1 MKLMSP
7 SMGAA
12 VSVLVFAHSSQAA
25 VIGFWDFNNYP
36 VAPNKTVQVVHLANL
51 GNGTLYQ
58 QRADTSSNGKA
69 GGAFVDAA
77 NGINAA
83 AGRALA
89 WDDVAK
95 AGQNDGE
102 FFVTFSTAGLQNINV
117 SFDLRGNALGG
128 IASYDLKYSLVPL
141 VDVTNPIDV
150 IGTIKDFDM
159 GISNSLLNNQLV
171 GNPLGLTRFSFDLST
186 LTSGAVDNQGFVAI
200 RLDDFQANDA
210 LSIDNLLITGVV
222 PEPSTA
228 LLGGLGLLGL
238 LRRKR

>member
-1 MKLMSP
+1 MSP
-7 SMGAA
+7 FMGTA
-12 VSVLVFAHSSQAA
+12 VSVLILVQSAQAA

-69 GGAFVDAA
+69 GGAFVDAG
-77 NGINAA
+77 NGISAV

-95 AGQNDGE
+95 AGQNDAE
-102 FFVTFSTAGLQNINV
+102 MFVVFSTAGLQNINV
-117 SFDLRGNALGG
+117 SFDLRGNTIGG
-128 IASYDLKYSLVPL
+128 IASYDLKYSLNNL
-141 VDVTNPIDV
+141 MDVTNPTDV
-150 IGTIKDFDM
+150 IGTIKDFNM
-159 GISNSLLNNQLV
+159 GISTSLLNNQLV
-171 GNPLGLTRFSFDLST
+171 GNPAGLTRFSFDLST
-186 LTSGAVDNQGFVAI
+186 LTSGAVNDQGYVAI

-210 LSIDNLLITGVV
+210 LSIDNLLITGIAVV

-238 LRRKR
+238 LRRRR